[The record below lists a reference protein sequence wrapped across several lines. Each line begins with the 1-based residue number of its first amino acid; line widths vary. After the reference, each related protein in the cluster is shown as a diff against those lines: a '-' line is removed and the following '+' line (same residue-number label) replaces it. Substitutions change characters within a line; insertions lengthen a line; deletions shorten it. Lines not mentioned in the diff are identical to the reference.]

1 MKMTIRKNRISRL
14 CAMLFALLL
23 APAAIVARQAPAS
36 TSTAATK
43 AGKTVKAVRTGA
55 ASDAEIADAK
65 AKGMVWAN
73 SSSKVY
79 HMPGDQFYGKTK
91 SGQFMTEA
99 DAQKA
104 GYHAARASAVS
115 KKKTTATTK

>member
-1 MKMTIRKNRISRL
+1 MKTTIWKARL
-14 CAMLFALLL
+14 NWLRLALMASLL
-23 APAAIVARQAPAS
+23 APAVILAQQAPAS
-36 TSTAATK
+36 TSTTATK
-43 AGKTVKAVRTGA
+43 APKTAKAARTGA